1 MQRDGRKVKHANFLM
16 PQNTPAMQAVSLDSR
31 QWKGLMRILI
41 AHHKAEF
48 AVLFLW
54 WKQVSQGGKLKLDD
68 TVLCLLAV
76 HVLTLD
82 VTPSKAF
89 KSCLSPQLCKN

>member
-1 MQRDGRKVKHANFLM
+1 
-16 PQNTPAMQAVSLDSR
+16 
-31 QWKGLMRILI
+31 MRILI
-41 AHHKAEF
+41 ARHKAEF

-82 VTPSKAF
+82 VTPSKSF
-89 KSCLSPQLCKN
+89 KSCPSPQLCKN